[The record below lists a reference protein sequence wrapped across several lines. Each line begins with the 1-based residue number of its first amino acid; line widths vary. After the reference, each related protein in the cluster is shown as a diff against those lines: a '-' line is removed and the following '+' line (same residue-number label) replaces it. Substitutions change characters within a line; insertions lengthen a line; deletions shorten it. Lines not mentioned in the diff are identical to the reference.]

1 MQLFCVI
8 YQLIYVQICVTIKDY
23 PDGRNAM
30 DVLSQIRVMQAV
42 RNLNNSQTAALLGSS
57 RQNFSNKCDRNNFS
71 VNELQKIA
79 DVLGFDMDIVFTD
92 RENSNVKSSDE
103 DKIGKLLFDLRTDNN
118 LSQSDV
124 ADKLGTK
131 IQKYI
136 RYETG
141 LEPIPLD
148 ILLKACKLYNVSQSY
163 FGINSDL
170 VAVGNKGY
178 TIQNTETSETLD
190 VTNIEFEMVKKI
202 IEAFRGK

>member
-1 MQLFCVI
+1 
-8 YQLIYVQICVTIKDY
+8 
-23 PDGRNAM
+23 M

-42 RNLNNSQTAALLGSS
+42 RNLNNSQTAALIGSS
-57 RQNFSNKCDRNNFS
+57 RQNFSNKCERNNFS

-79 DVLGFDMDIVFTD
+79 DVLGFDMDIIFTD
-92 RENSNVKSSDE
+92 RENNAKSSDE
-103 DKIGKLLFDLRTDNN
+103 YKIGKLLFDLRTDKN

-124 ADKLGTK
+124 AEKLGTK

-141 LEPIPLD
+141 LEPAPLD
-148 ILLKACKLYNVSQSY
+148 ILLKACKLYNVPQSY

-190 VTNIEFEMVKKI
+190 VTDIEFEMVKKI